1 MIVYDNIPCPWCNST
16 RVHTEF
22 EGNHECDKWGYA
34 ICSDCSAQTGSI
46 RTQYDASPDAP
57 WRAEAIK
64 EWNTRYQA
72 DERATNYPMQSI
84 DDIPTEPA
92 YFAPTSRA
100 TICAFCPYKDK
111 LTTFYKN
118 AYYCRECFEREKQ
131 ASDPPLCITCAEGIG
146 WLHCNHC
153 DNDYCF
159 TCFSGHPCAC
169 HNVPFK
175 RSDKCAYCC
184 CADEPTVLSEGTFMC
199 LDCYERIR
207 ARS

>member
-1 MIVYDNIPCPWCNST
+1 MSDDDRERLSKLFNYFDTLSPERQAQLLNAMAGTNIQPEPVSNDNIPCPWCGST

-22 EGNHECDKWGYA
+22 EGNHELDKWGYA

-100 TICAFCPYKDK
+100 TSCAFCCAKDDPTRYFQGRYVCK
-111 LTTFYKN
+111 DCHERLTN
-118 AYYCRECFEREKQ
+118 
-131 ASDPPLCITCAEGIG
+131 
-146 WLHCNHC
+146 
-153 DNDYCF
+153 
-159 TCFSGHPCAC
+159 
-169 HNVPFK
+169 
-175 RSDKCAYCC
+175 RS
-184 CADEPTVLSEGTFMC
+184 
-199 LDCYERIR
+199 
-207 ARS
+207 